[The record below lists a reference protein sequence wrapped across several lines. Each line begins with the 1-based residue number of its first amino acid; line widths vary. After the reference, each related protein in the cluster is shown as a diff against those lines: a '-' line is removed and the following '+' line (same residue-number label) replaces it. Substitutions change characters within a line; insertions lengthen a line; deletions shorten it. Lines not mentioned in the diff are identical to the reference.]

1 MRRIHAKNSLGLISA
16 LTCSLLLQGCS
27 DSQSTNSNDSQ
38 EIQDIRR
45 ILAADCSSLPI
56 EASKLSIKFYY
67 YDGVLNTYDVE
78 GMKIE
83 VSDVDFGP
91 SDDAA
96 SMSLH
101 DLWGCGGIIH
111 FR

>member
-27 DSQSTNSNDSQ
+27 NSQSATSNDSQ

-56 EASKLSIKFYY
+56 DASKLSIKKMGS
-67 YDGVLNTYDVE
+67 DGSLAIYEVQ
-78 GMKIE
+78 GMVIE

-91 SDDAA
+91 SGSA
-96 SMSLH
+96 SSMNLH